1 MSIQESGHQIS
12 QMLWTI
18 SDGPSVEPWF
28 DPIKEIWEER
38 YGDNPD
44 VIGCDLDGSKL
55 IVPDNLK
62 IPEVPELLEK
72 EVIHR
77 LTLVSQPGLV
87 AADLAFPPQKQSPS
101 PPVILDKEIRAIF
114 LSFLVKTLYGY
125 RKALQFTRIHPSIQ
139 TRLVEDMFISPNDEK
154 TFKADLS
161 KARFHFNSPCDGI
174 GHKNYL
180 CLRTVHGI
188 SHGRYPEYLVT
199 LPSVPYPQYPTL
211 STLPSVPSVPLYPTL
226 STL

>member
-1 MSIQESGHQIS
+1 MSIQESGS
-12 QMLWTI
+12 QFALDPHVDTI
-18 SDGPSVEPWF
+18 SWGEGTSILYQRAFAVIYPNV
-28 DPIKEIWEER
+28 EIWEER

-72 EVIHR
+72 EIIHR

-161 KARFHFNSPCDGI
+161 KARF
-174 GHKNYL
+174 Y
-180 CLRTVHGI
+180 T
-188 SHGRYPEYLVT
+188 VT
-199 LPSVPYPQYPTL
+199 LMPRNDS
-211 STLPSVPSVPLYPTL
+211 STVLLG
-226 STL
+226 

>member
-1 MSIQESGHQIS
+1 MYQRAFAVIY
-12 QMLWTI
+12 
-18 SDGPSVEPWF
+18 PNV
-28 DPIKEIWEER
+28 EIWEER

-72 EVIHR
+72 EIIHR

-161 KARFHFNSPCDGI
+161 KVRF
-174 GHKNYL
+174 Y
-180 CLRTVHGI
+180 T
-188 SHGRYPEYLVT
+188 VT
-199 LPSVPYPQYPTL
+199 LMPRDEKIDT
-211 STLPSVPSVPLYPTL
+211 STVLLG
-226 STL
+226 

>member
-1 MSIQESGHQIS
+1 
-12 QMLWTI
+12 MLWTI

-174 GHKNYL
+174 GHKNYI
-180 CLRTVHGI
+180 CLRTGRDGI
-188 SHGRYPEYLVT
+188 P
-199 LPSVPYPQYPTL
+199 
-211 STLPSVPSVPLYPTL
+211 STL
-226 STL
+226 

>member
-1 MSIQESGHQIS
+1 M
-12 QMLWTI
+12 TN
-18 SDGPSVEPWF
+18 GPSRTGGPSTEPLF
-28 DPIKEIWEER
+28 IRTKEIWEER

-101 PPVILDKEIRAIF
+101 PPVSGFTIF
-114 LSFLVKTLYGY
+114 N
-125 RKALQFTRIHPSIQ
+125 P
-139 TRLVEDMFISPNDEK
+139 
-154 TFKADLS
+154 
-161 KARFHFNSPCDGI
+161 
-174 GHKNYL
+174 YL
-180 CLRTVHGI
+180 
-188 SHGRYPEYLVT
+188 
-199 LPSVPYPQYPTL
+199 
-211 STLPSVPSVPLYPTL
+211 
-226 STL
+226 